1 MKIKGNKILFSLFLL
16 LSLSVMAMIFYF
28 SAQWADS
35 SEQESVSLYDLFL
48 RYTHLNF
55 VSHNAFRKM
64 AHFSEFAALGFCFCG
79 CGYFFSSELHPLIS
93 AAACAVYALSDEVH
107 QIFVPGRACRIFDV
121 FVDSCGASFGILIF
135 ILITLL
141 IIKINDKRRMFL

>member
-16 LSLSVMAMIFYF
+16 LSLSVMVMIFYF

-35 SEQESVSLYDLFL
+35 SEQESMSLYDLFL
-48 RYTHLNF
+48 QYTHLNF

-93 AAACAVYALSDEVH
+93 VVACAVYALSDEIH

-121 FVDSCGASFGILIF
+121 FVDSCGALFGILIF
-135 ILITLL
+135 VLIALL
-141 IIKINDKRRMFL
+141 IIKIKDKRRVSL

>member
-16 LSLSVMAMIFYF
+16 LSVSVMAMIFYF

-48 RYTHLNF
+48 RYTHLDL
-55 VSHNAFRKM
+55 VS
-64 AHFSEFAALGFCFCG
+64 
-79 CGYFFSSELHPLIS
+79 
-93 AAACAVYALSDEVH
+93 LSDEVH

-135 ILITLL
+135 LLITLL
-141 IIKINDKRRMFL
+141 IIKIKDKRRMLL